1 MRFSVTHVGNVL
13 FSLSLGLHMHVIG
26 LKLCSVTF
34 VVIVSSLSREL
45 QSLMRAL
52 TIAQTYFV

>member
-1 MRFSVTHVGNVL
+1 MRLSVTHVGNVL

-26 LKLCSVTF
+26 LKLCSVTC